1 MAMLAPVLL
10 PLQRT
15 HPSHPRWASLGS
27 WLAVWEAIAA
37 RSARVGADQRRQEG
51 HLQRHLLALGESV
64 VEATVDLSL
73 LDRFTWTLTDSRWK
87 WTWRTWAREPE
98 LAHHRPALLDAADR
112 RRSWLYRSV
121 SAREYWPALW
131 LNRVVER
138 VQAALTAALSEADL
152 QGFLERRGAM
162 LQEALDRGMRG
173 GFPPMYYASGTN
185 HVGEVRGYA
194 AVSQPI
200 GVTAPEVS
208 EALERSLL
216 QLAGTGARVFVDSGA
231 FGEFTQ
237 GVLISEAEWAR
248 RLALY
253 TRLAE
258 GLGNQLAVVAP
269 DKVGDQDASLERL
282 RQHQDRM
289 RHLQR
294 LGAQVIVPLQVGS
307 RSLVEVYDAVWK
319 LLRCPFTPGL
329 PANKAA
335 LSEADLVALLEQ
347 RKPERVHF
355 LGLGPRTRQRHGR
368 RLLEIARTLSPGT
381 RVSMDSALR
390 KALVGRASGL
400 RPLTAAEDH
409 VEDELLAGAR
419 SGREGQDA
427 EGWGLPDYTDHI
439 AFPSEWLSQRQLQ
452 TIARELAFSGDERR
466 AFLADPDGFLQQHCW
481 EALPEE
487 VTSRCPELQEALEA
501 TWNRMWA
508 KWTTAEKK
516 AQAIQRVLGTQTPA
530 ERREGP

>member
-15 HPSHPRWASLGS
+15 HPHHPRWASLRA
-27 WLAVWEAIAA
+27 WLSVWEAIAG
-37 RSARVGADQRRQEG
+37 RRARVGADQRRQEG
-51 HLQRHLLALGESV
+51 HLQQHLLALGEPV
-64 VEATVDLSL
+64 VEAAVDLSV
-73 LDRFTWTLTDSRWK
+73 LDRFTWTLTDTRWK

-98 LAHHRPALLDAADR
+98 LARHRPALLDAADR

-138 VQAALTAALSEADL
+138 VRSALTAALSEADL
-152 QGFLERRGAM
+152 RGFLERRGAM
-162 LQEALDRGMRG
+162 LQEVLGRGMTG
-173 GFPPMYYASGTN
+173 GFPSVYYASGTN

-194 AVSQPI
+194 AVNQPI

-208 EALERSLL
+208 EALERSLMK
-216 QLAGTGARVFVDSGA
+216 LAGTRARVFVDSGA

-237 GVLISEAEWAR
+237 GVLITEAEWAR

-258 GLGNQLAVVAP
+258 GLGTQLAVVAP

-307 RSLVEVYDAVWK
+307 RSLVELYDAVWK

-368 RLLEIARTLSPGT
+368 RLLEIARTRSPGT

-419 SGREGQDA
+419 SGLEGQDA

-452 TIARELAFSGDERR
+452 TIARELAFSRDERR

-481 EALPEE
+481 EALPDE

-516 AQAIQRVLGTQTPA
+516 AQAIQRVLGRQNPA
-530 ERREGP
+530 ERREGS